1 MKPGYTLQSRL
12 QLYDELNSIE
22 FWNAERATADGPVDC
37 VVIKPLDGQLD
48 LEPFRN
54 DIAVA
59 VHLNH
64 PVILRVQ
71 DHSMGQRPFMA
82 LEPFDGITLGALRQN
97 LWLQGAERLMLAI
110 EIVRSLADACVAF
123 GAGVSPPREPFAV
136 PQFKTGTVLLTWD
149 GEVRLLPPLHR
160 VYEAEQPSFARPP
173 WEYELGV
180 WEPGAPAGPRA
191 LVYMLGT
198 MLFFLATGAPIPWLE
213 FARAADRQRRPLADE
228 LHHPSRFHPELAP
241 VDEVVRNSTSDTD
254 RYATPRDLARALA
267 TAATSLPRADLGAIV
282 RRARP
287 PRRG

>member
-12 QLYDELNSIE
+12 QLYDELNSVE

-37 VVIKPLDGQLD
+37 VVIAPIPGYAD
-48 LEPFRN
+48 LEPFRH

-64 PVILRVQ
+64 PVLLRVH
-71 DHSMGQRPFMA
+71 DHSMGQQPFMA
-82 LEPFDGITLGALRQN
+82 LEPFDGITFGELRQN
-97 LWLQGAERLMLAI
+97 LWLQGTERLVLAV
-110 EIVRSLADACVAF
+110 EVVRQLADACGAF
-123 GAGVSPPREPFAV
+123 GAGVSPPAEPFV
-136 PQFKTGTVLLTWD
+136 IPQIKSGTVLVTWD

-160 VYEAEQPSFARPP
+160 VYEAEMPSFARPP

-191 LVYMLGT
+191 LVYLLGT
-198 MLFFLATGAPIPWLE
+198 MLFFLATGTPIPWLE

-241 VDEVVRNSTSDTD
+241 VDEVVRNSTSDAD
-254 RYATPRDLARALA
+254 RYATPRELARALA
-267 TAATSLPRADLGAIV
+267 AAAASMPRADLGAIV

-287 PRRG
+287 PRRA